1 MWGIEVA
8 SWASTRIFPVTGFVR
23 TPAFSKFR
31 LEVSGTRPEGHRAR
45 WKVSI
50 RFWVYLK
57 PFSERP
63 LRIGKT
69 SSTDSAKGLK
79 HVHTHARA
87 RTPARTCTR
96 AHMQTHTCCTSTLCV
111 HMHTRSVCTRC
122 LCTRAH
128 MHVCAHTHICTE
140 NDSARTG
147 GSGADVQS
155 GMRNPQH
162 SV

>member
-1 MWGIEVA
+1 MA

-45 WKVSI
+45 WKVFI

-79 HVHTHARA
+79 HVHTHAHA
-87 RTPARTCTR
+87 CTC
-96 AHMQTHTCCTSTLCV
+96 AHMQTHTCCTSTLCACTRV
-111 HMHTRSVCTRC
+111 HNAVCTHYEHAYTQCVHALFTHTHTHTC
-122 LCTRAH
+122 LCT
-128 MHVCAHTHICTE
+128 HTHLH
-140 NDSARTG
+140 RK
-147 GSGADVQS
+147 
-155 GMRNPQH
+155 
-162 SV
+162 